1 MEIVM
6 KQAEVGY
13 GVSHQSMELAEEKC
27 RQAMRACIVSSP
39 FLSLSLSHS
48 FCIISTVFHLS
59 HMIYY
64 FLPTRALIW
73 NANKDH
79 LLVKIFLWIFSEKKK
94 I

>member
-1 MEIVM
+1 MRIVM

-13 GVSHQSMELAEEKC
+13 GVSHQSMELAVEKC
-27 RQAMRACIVSSP
+27 RQAMRACIVS
-39 FLSLSLSHS
+39 SLSLSHS

-59 HMIYY
+59 HIIYY

>member
-1 MEIVM
+1 MRIVM

-13 GVSHQSMELAEEKC
+13 GVSHQSMELAVEKC
-27 RQAMRACIVSSP
+27 RQAMRACKFP
-39 FLSLSLSHS
+39 PSLSHS

-79 LLVKIFLWIFSEKKK
+79 LLVKIFFMDF
-94 I
+94 